1 MSLAC
6 SMTLPSRAFCTSVAF
21 PPAGKLSFSARH
33 RAGRNSDDG
42 DHLGRDR
49 NVIREKKLHGQA
61 TGAGVHAVRALAETA
76 GWQPSRKVFLLS
88 PANAGGARARLLLS
102 ATSELELVVR
112 LRRTG
117 APLGEI
123 FSFMSSLY
131 FRGKLTYSQRFA
143 APPTG
148 TPGVLVI
155 TPSRGLVAPEHMVT
169 LADLEE
175 MTRGEVHHENESY
188 CRPLMRDAQLLMERL
203 EVETKVVL
211 LGSIATP
218 KYVKPLLE
226 IFGERLMFPAEFVG
240 IGDMSRGG
248 LLLRSF
254 REETELKYVPIA
266 GAQLSTAKGKLGER
280 AKSKRAGK

>member
-1 MSLAC
+1 
-6 SMTLPSRAFCTSVAF
+6 
-21 PPAGKLSFSARH
+21 
-33 RAGRNSDDG
+33 
-42 DHLGRDR
+42 
-49 NVIREKKLHGQA
+49 VIREKRLHGQA
-61 TGAGVHAVRALAETA
+61 AGAGVNAVRVRAETS
-76 GWQPSRKVFLLS
+76 GCGPSRKVFLLS
-88 PANAGGARARLLLS
+88 PANAGGARARLLVS

-148 TPGVLVI
+148 APGVLVI
-155 TPSRGLVAPEHMVT
+155 TPSRGLLAPEHMVT

-175 MTRGEVHHENESY
+175 MTRVDVHHENESY
-188 CRPLMRDAQLLMERL
+188 CRPLMRDAQLPMERL

-218 KYVKPLLE
+218 KYVRPLLE
-226 IFGERLMFPAEFVG
+226 IFGERLMFPAAFVG
-240 IGDMSRGG
+240 KGDMSRGG
-248 LLLRSF
+248 LLLKSF
-254 REETELKYVPIA
+254 REETELEYLPIA
-266 GAQLSTAKGKLGER
+266 GAELRTAKGKLGEG
-280 AKSKRAGK
+280 AKSKRAGR

>member
-1 MSLAC
+1 M
-6 SMTLPSRAFCTSVAF
+6 
-21 PPAGKLSFSARH
+21 
-33 RAGRNSDDG
+33 
-42 DHLGRDR
+42 
-49 NVIREKKLHGQA
+49 IRGKKLHGQV
-61 TGAGVHAVRALAETA
+61 TGAGVHAVRALAESA
-76 GWQPSRKVFLLS
+76 GWQPSGKVFLLS

-188 CRPLMRDAQLLMERL
+188 YRPLMRDAQLLMERL
-203 EVETKVVL
+203 EAETKVVL

-254 REETELKYVPIA
+254 REETELKYVPIR
-266 GAQLSTAKGKLGER
+266 GAELSTAKGKLGER